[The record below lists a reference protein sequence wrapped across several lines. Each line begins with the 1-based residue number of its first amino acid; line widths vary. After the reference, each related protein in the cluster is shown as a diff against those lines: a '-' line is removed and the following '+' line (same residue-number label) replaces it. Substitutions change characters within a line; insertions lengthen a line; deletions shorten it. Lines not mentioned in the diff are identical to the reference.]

1 MFYKSGPKEC
11 CKRAVQ
17 TNALNTPFY
26 ENVAGILHKGSH
38 EEVFCKRLSTK
49 AERRVVERSKQ
60 DTPGSTNC
68 FWPPQ
73 GRILRTLSTIE
84 LEIEKVSHWVACG
97 QSYSLYQLY
106 PYCKWAALL
115 LTLDYIIQVTLPL
128 FAPPCSHHLPS
139 QG

>member
-1 MFYKSGPKEC
+1 M
-11 CKRAVQ
+11 
-17 TNALNTPFY
+17 
-26 ENVAGILHKGSH
+26 
-38 EEVFCKRLSTK
+38 
-49 AERRVVERSKQ
+49 VERSKQ

-128 FAPPCSHHLPS
+128 FAPLAPIISHPRDKAHVQLERR
-139 QG
+139 GMEFVRRR

>member
-1 MFYKSGPKEC
+1 MYLYKQPACRPLFAAEQRLRMNRGGRGEIQDQ
-11 CKRAVQ
+11 RVQ
-17 TNALNTPFY
+17 R
-26 ENVAGILHKGSH
+26 EMQ
-38 EEVFCKRLSTK
+38 EEIATK